1 MNDKYLLAFD
11 IGGTKADAVLF
22 NTHGEVLSH
31 RIDKGG
37 IPFDIGKAQT
47 IENIVSSIKALINDA
62 GVTPSV
68 LYASIATLDYYDES
82 FKNEIK
88 NALGIETMRLEEDGP
103 CLISAM
109 IGHKDG
115 ACLICGTGSALYFR
129 QGDTYSHIGGGGHF
143 VDSCGSG
150 FRLGSQALRA
160 ALRADDGSERET
172 VLMKLLTERNNG
184 LRPWQ
189 DQEKLYALGRGY
201 VASYA
206 DCVFKARDM
215 GDVAARR
222 IFNENASDLAD
233 VIWGAYRRL
242 GGPFTLIMNGGIVTH
257 YKEYADAIK
266 AMAPKDVTYIIS
278 DVPPAYGCAVEA
290 MHDLGLECDE
300 SFKQTFLKTYGETKP
315 KSKRS
320 EG

>member
-1 MNDKYLLAFD
+1 MNDKYLVAFD

-22 NTHGEVLSH
+22 NTKGEVIAH

-37 IPFDIGKAQT
+37 IPFDIGKPQC
-47 IENIVSSIKALINDA
+47 IENIVTSVRNLIRDA

-68 LYASIATLDYYDES
+68 LYASVATANYYEDS
-82 FKNEIK
+82 TFIDVIK
-88 NALGIETMRLEEDGP
+88 SELGIDIMRIEEDGP

-129 QGDTYSHIGGGGHF
+129 QGDSYSHIGGGGHL

-150 FRLGSQALRA
+150 FRLGSAAMKA
-160 ALRADDGSERET
+160 ALRADDGSGHET
-172 VLMKLLTERNNG
+172 VLMKLLTEKNNG
-184 LRPWQ
+184 IRPWQ

-201 VASYA
+201 VATYA

-215 GDVAARR
+215 GDIEARR
-222 IFNENASDLAD
+222 IFNELAADLAD
-233 VIWGAYRRL
+233 VIWAAYKRMGA
-242 GGPFTLIMNGGIVTH
+242 PFTLIMNGGIVTH
-257 YKEYADAIK
+257 HPEYADAIR
-266 AMAPKDVTYIIS
+266 ALAPKDVTYIFS

-290 MHDLGLECDE
+290 MYDLGLECDD
-300 SFKQTFLKTYGETKP
+300 SFKETFLRTYEATKP
-315 KSKRS
+315 KRQ
-320 EG
+320 